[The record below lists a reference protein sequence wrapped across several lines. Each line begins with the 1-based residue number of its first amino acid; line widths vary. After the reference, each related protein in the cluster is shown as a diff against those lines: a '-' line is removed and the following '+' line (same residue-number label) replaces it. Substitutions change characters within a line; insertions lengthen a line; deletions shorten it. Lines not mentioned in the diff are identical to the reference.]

1 MAPGPAFAQSF
12 IGVDVVLIMWLM
24 WRARRL
30 SRKWGGQ
37 CVVFIDEIDVIG
49 GRRGSLIA
57 TSRPPTIH
65 DVIFQGP
72 LGAITESG
80 DLVLETPEWRD
91 RLFAAR
97 AEHARPRPTLAA
109 RIGERVRGFVFPGMM
124 GGGAQGGLQQLLVE
138 MDGVRAPS
146 GLSKFVVNRVNRL
159 LDAVYMVP
167 QRIGPIRLRL
177 RPARPRREEVYF
189 IGACNVAM
197 EALDPALVRPGRFG
211 RQIPFHTPD
220 VDDRRDIIDLYL
232 DRIAHDPE
240 LDGDA
245 RRDEFA
251 RITAGHSPAMI
262 EQVCSAALT
271 RAHYDGRPVATWD
284 DVVVAVT
291 MVETGI
297 DRGIEYVESEAHAI
311 AIHEAGHAVTGHV
324 FMTEHASTRLTIRM
338 RGDSLG
344 HHQMGQTIRRY
355 AKFQHEEFADLVWTL
370 GAMASE
376 HVFFGENSDG
386 VAGDV
391 AASTAAAAIMVGA
404 KGMAPERPV
413 LPAVDDPIEREIA
426 ERRLM
431 RRFEQVGTR
440 IMNRAR
446 TGTALTGD
454 PVGATLE
461 DRDKRALVAQFLGQA
476 FMTAY
481 WFVRHNREGTERVA
495 AELVRRQ
502 EIFGDE
508 VIQLLDAVDLTMP
521 DIDPLDEDNWPRL

>member
-12 IGVDVVLIMWLM
+12 IGVDVMLVMYLM
-24 WRARRL
+24 VRARRL

-37 CVVFIDEIDVIG
+37 CVVFIDELDAIG
-49 GRRGSLIA
+49 GRRDSLIA
-57 TSRPPTIH
+57 TSRTPSIH
-65 DVIFQGP
+65 DVMFHGP
-72 LGAITESG
+72 LGAITSSG
-80 DLVLETPEWRD
+80 DLILETPEWRD

-97 AEHARPRPTLAA
+97 AEGVRPSPPLLARVS
-109 RIGERVRGFVFPGMM
+109 GRVREFVFPGMM

-146 GLSKFVVNRVNRL
+146 GLSKFMRNRVNRL
-159 LDAVYMVP
+159 LDAVYVVP
-167 QRIGPIRLRL
+167 QRLGPVRLRL

-197 EALDPALVRPGRFG
+197 ESLDPALVRPGRFG

-232 DRIAHDPE
+232 GRVAHEPE
-240 LDGDA
+240 LDEAA

-271 RAHYDGRPVATWD
+271 RAHYDGRPAADWE

-291 MVETGI
+291 MIETGI
-297 DRGIEYVESEAHAI
+297 DRGIEYVESEAYAI
-311 AIHEAGHAVTGHV
+311 AVHEAGHAVTGHM
-324 FMTEHASTRLTIRM
+324 FMTEHASTRLTIRF

-344 HHQMGQTIRRY
+344 HHHMGQTVRRY

-370 GAMASE
+370 GAMAAE
-376 HVFFGENSDG
+376 HVFFGENSNG

-391 AASTAAAAIMVGA
+391 SAATASAAMMVGA
-404 KGMAPERPV
+404 KGMAPERPSLTKV
-413 LPAVDDPIEREIA
+413 SDPVEREIA
-426 ERRLM
+426 ERKLM

-440 IMNRAR
+440 VMNRAR
-446 TGTALTGD
+446 AGTALTGD

-461 DRDKRALVAQFLGQA
+461 DRDKRAMVAQFLGQSL
-476 FMTAY
+476 MTAY
-481 WFVRHNREGTERVA
+481 WFVRHNREGTQRVA
-495 AELVRRQ
+495 EELVRRK
-502 EIFGDE
+502 EIFGDD
-508 VIQLLDAVDLTMP
+508 VIQLLDSVNLTIP
-521 DIDPLDEDNWPRL
+521 EIDPLDEDNWPRL